1 MELMC
6 ENVYR
11 IPVPLPTSPLKTVNA
26 YLVKGA
32 PRNLLIDTGFSAPA
46 SRAAMAEGL
55 AEIGVR
61 MEDTDI
67 FLTHFHLDHVQL
79 APHIATE
86 STRVFMGENDLR
98 YVLKYLPTPKEARMA
113 QMLASGFSP
122 AEAEK
127 WSSLLAE
134 DRYNTNSLYTGV
146 PEGHVFNVGGY
157 ALACVAT
164 PGHTPGHTCLY
175 DAAHELLFCGDHILY
190 DISPNITDWQGE
202 ADPLGDYM
210 GSLKKISRLSI
221 QTALCGHRRSLAGPQ
236 ARIAQ
241 LLRHHARRLDEALQC
256 LHGTQPVSAY
266 QVAAKLTWAVAAKGW
281 DKVPLGQKFFAVGE
295 TTAHLDHLV
304 ALGKAQRGQTGGVRT
319 YTRA

>member
-98 YVLKYLPTPKEARMA
+98 YVLEHLPTPKDVRIS
-113 QMLASGFSP
+113 QMLASGFSH

-134 DRYNTNSLYTGV
+134 DRYTTNSLYTGV
-146 PEGHVFNVGGY
+146 PEGHVFNVGDY
-157 ALACVAT
+157 ALTCVAT

-210 GSLKKISRLSI
+210 ASLEKISGLPI

-256 LHGTQPVSAY
+256 LQAGQPASAY

-304 ALGKAQRGQTGGVRT
+304 AQGKIQRGQTNGVRT

>member
-6 ENVYR
+6 EGVYR
-11 IPVPLPTSPLKTVNA
+11 IPIPLPTSPLKTVNA

-32 PRNLLIDTGFSAPA
+32 PRHLLIDTGFSAPA

-86 STRVFMGENDLR
+86 STRVFMGEDDLR
-98 YVLKYLPTPKEARMA
+98 YVLKYLPTSQKARMA

-134 DRYNTNSLYTGV
+134 DRYTTNNLYDGV
-146 PEGHVFNVGGY
+146 PEGHVFHVGGY
-157 ALACVAT
+157 ALTCVAT
-164 PGHTPGHTCLY
+164 PGHTPGHMCLY
-175 DAAHELLFCGDHILY
+175 DAAHKLLFCGDHILY

-210 GSLKKISRLSI
+210 ASLEKISRLPI
-221 QTALCGHRRSLAGPQ
+221 QTALCGHRRSLGSPQ

-241 LLRHHARRLDEALQC
+241 LLGHHVQRLDEALQR
-256 LHGTQPVSAY
+256 LNGERPSSPY
-266 QVAAKLTWAVAAKGW
+266 EVAAGLTWAVAARGW
-281 DKVPLGQKFFAVGE
+281 AKVPLGQKFFAVGE

-304 ALGKAQRGQTGGVRT
+304 AQGKARRGQTNGVRT